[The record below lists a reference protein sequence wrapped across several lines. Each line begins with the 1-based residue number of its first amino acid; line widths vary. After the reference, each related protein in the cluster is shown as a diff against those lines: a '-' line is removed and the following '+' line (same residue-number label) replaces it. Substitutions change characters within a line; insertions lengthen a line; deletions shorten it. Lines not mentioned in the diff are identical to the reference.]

1 MKGYFSLYF
10 TIIFKTILT
19 YCLSMSK
26 QSRKLLQYIQK
37 AFAGHALSFF
47 FLNVVLKTISKRI
60 AYIISIGVVCALT
73 TLISLQAFRQN
84 IYIPTILVLVL
95 ITQFR
100 IIMKLLSKYF
110 CSPICNEICFQQ
122 RINIKLKKGLIPFI
136 FSLTVMSAQA
146 QTHLH
151 ETNDSTSNK
160 SAVTLDSVAQKQNL
174 FKKFLN
180 YFNDAN
186 KEKEKKK
193 FDFSIIGG
201 PHYSSD
207 TKLGLGLVA
216 VGLYYSNPK
225 DTILPPSKVSLYGDV
240 STVGFYMLGIRGTNL
255 SQMDRYRLNYNLYF
269 YSFPSS
275 YWGKGYEN
283 GANNDN
289 ESSYNRFQ
297 AQVKVDFMFRL
308 AKNFYIGP
316 MASFDY
322 VYGRNFE
329 KPELWEGM
337 SKRTSNLSTGFSLLY
352 DSRDFLTNA
361 YKGGYLKIDQRF
373 SPSFLGNKYAFSS
386 TELDA
391 RYYHT
396 VWKGG
401 VLAGQ
406 FHTQLNYGNPP
417 WGLMAFL
424 GSSYSMRGYY
434 EGRYR
439 DKCVM
444 DGQIELRQHVWKRNG
459 IALWVGAGSIF
470 PKLSKFDAKHILP
483 NYGFGYRWEFK
494 KRVNVRL
501 DLGFGKHQ
509 TGFIFN
515 IDEAF

>member
-1 MKGYFSLYF
+1 MELILIVQGW
-10 TIIFKTILT
+10 IFIK
-19 YCLSMSK
+19 M
-26 QSRKLLQYIQK
+26 
-37 AFAGHALSFF
+37 F
-47 FLNVVLKTISKRI
+47 
-60 AYIISIGVVCALT
+60 
-73 TLISLQAFRQN
+73 
-84 IYIPTILVLVL
+84 
-95 ITQFR
+95 
-100 IIMKLLSKYF
+100 SKYF
-110 CSPICNEICFQQ
+110 SHQIEKKVCSRPEIST
-122 RINIKLKKGLIPFI
+122 RLKGVFVTFI
-136 FSLTVMSAQA
+136 MLLTVTNAHA
-146 QTHLH
+146 RTNLD
-151 ETNDSTSNK
+151 ERNDSTENK
-160 SAVTLDSVAQKQNL
+160 HAAQLDTIVHEPNF

-186 KEKEKKK
+186 KEKKNKK

-201 PHYSSD
+201 PHYSND

-216 VGLYYSNPK
+216 VGLYKSDPN

-240 STVGFYMLGIRGTNL
+240 STIGFYLLGIRGTNL
-255 SQMDRYRLNYNLYF
+255 FHKDKYRLNYNLYF
-269 YSFPSS
+269 YSFPSL
-275 YWGKGYEN
+275 YWGKGYDN
-283 GANNDN
+283 GANNN
-289 ESSYNRFQ
+289 NKSSYDRFQ
-297 AQVKVDFMFRL
+297 TQLKVDFMFRL
-308 AKNFYIGP
+308 AKNFYMGP

-322 VYGRNFE
+322 VYGHNFE

-337 SKRTSNLSTGFSLLY
+337 DKRTTNISTGFSILY

-361 YKGGYLKIDQRF
+361 YKGSYLKIDQRF

-401 VLAGQ
+401 VIAGQ
-406 FHTQLNYGNPP
+406 YHTQLNYGNPP
-417 WGLMAFL
+417 WGLMAIL

-444 DGQIELRQHVWKRNG
+444 DAQLELRQHVWKRNG
-459 IALWVGAGSIF
+459 IALWVGAGTIF
-470 PKLSKFDAKHILP
+470 PKLSRFDAKHILP